1 MPFIDLTTQKTK
13 EIWPQVHATF
23 GHSEK
28 ITMARITLEKGAL
41 VAEHKH
47 IHEQWSVVLEG
58 ELEFM
63 VSGETQTLKPGTVV
77 HIPSNELHSVKAITQ
92 CLVMDVFTP
101 AREDF
106 K

>member
-1 MPFIDLTTQKTK
+1 MPFINLEQQKPK
-13 EIWPQVHATF
+13 EIWPHVCATF

-47 IHEQWSVVLEG
+47 IHEQWSIVLEG
-58 ELEFM
+58 QLEFT
-63 VSGETQTLKPGTVV
+63 VSGETQLVTAGMVV
-77 HIPSNELHSVKAITQ
+77 HIPSNEFHSVKAITA
-92 CLVMDVFTP
+92 CLAMDIFTP
-101 AREDF
+101 VREDF

>member
-1 MPFIDLTTQKTK
+1 MPFINLAEKKPK

-47 IHEQWSVVLEG
+47 VHEQWSVVLEG
-58 ELEFM
+58 ELEFT
-63 VSGETQTLKPGTVV
+63 VSGDTQLVKLGTVV
-77 HIPSNELHSVKAITQ
+77 HIPSNELHSVKAITK

>member
-1 MPFIDLTTQKTK
+1 MPFINLTQQKTK

-28 ITMARITLEKGAL
+28 ITMARVVVEKGAS

-47 IHEQWSVVLEG
+47 FHEQWSVVLEG
-58 ELEFM
+58 ELEFTL
-63 VSGETQTLKPGTVV
+63 SGETQVVKPGTVV
-77 HIPSNELHSVKAITQ
+77 HIPSNELHAVKAITQ
-92 CLVMDVFTP
+92 CLVLDVFSP

>member
-1 MPFIDLTTQKTK
+1 MPFINLTQQKPK
-13 EIWPQVHATF
+13 EIWPQVFATF

-47 IHEQWSVVLEG
+47 VHEQWSIVLEG
-58 ELEFM
+58 ELEFT
-63 VSGETQTLKPGTVV
+63 VSGETQLVKPGMVV
-77 HIPSNELHSVKAITQ
+77 YIPSNELHSVKAITA
-92 CLVMDVFTP
+92 CLAMDVFTP

>member
-1 MPFIDLTTQKTK
+1 MPFLNLAQQKPK
-13 EIWPQVHATF
+13 EIWPQVFAAF

-28 ITMARITLEKGAL
+28 ITMARITLEAGAS

-47 IHEQWSVVLEG
+47 FHEQWSIVLEG
-58 ELEFM
+58 ELEFT
-63 VSGETQTLKPGTVV
+63 VSGETQSVKTGTVV
-77 HIPSNELHSVKAITQ
+77 YIPSNELHSARALTS

>member
-1 MPFIDLTTQKTK
+1 MPFINLAQQKPK
-13 EIWPQVHATF
+13 EIWPQVYATF
-23 GHSEK
+23 GHSEN

-47 IHEQWSVVLEG
+47 VHEQWSAVLEG
-58 ELEFM
+58 ELEFT
-63 VSGETQTLKPGTVV
+63 VSGETQLVKPGAVV
-77 HIPSNELHSVKAITQ
+77 HIPSNEPHSVKAITA

>member
-1 MPFIDLTTQKTK
+1 MPFFNLAQQKTK
-13 EIWPQVHATF
+13 EIWPQVHAAL

-28 ITMARITLEKGAL
+28 ITMARIILEEGAL

-47 IHEQWSVVLEG
+47 FHEQWSVVMEG
-58 ELEFM
+58 ELEFT
-63 VSGETQTLKPGTVV
+63 VSGETQSVKPGMVV
-77 HIPSNELHSVKAITQ
+77 FIPSNELHSVKAVTK

>member
-1 MPFIDLTTQKTK
+1 MPFINLAQQQTK
-13 EIWPQVHATF
+13 EIWPKAHGAF
-23 GHSEK
+23 AHSDK
-28 ITMARITLEKGAL
+28 VTMARITLEKGA
-41 VAEHKH
+41 VVGEHKH

-58 ELEFM
+58 ELEFTL
-63 VSGETQTLKPGTVV
+63 SGETQVVRPGVIV
-77 HIPSNELHSVKAITQ
+77 HIPSNEVHSAIALTQ

>member
-1 MPFIDLTTQKTK
+1 MPFIHLTEQKPK
-13 EIWPQVHATF
+13 EIWPQVFAQF
-23 GHSEK
+23 GHSDK
-28 ITMARITLEKGAL
+28 LTLARIVLEKGAV

-58 ELEFM
+58 ELEFT
-63 VSGETQTLKPGTVV
+63 VSGKTETATPGMAVF
-77 HIPSNELHSVKAITQ
+77 IPSNELHAVKAITK
-92 CLVMDVFTP
+92 CLVMDIFTP

>member
-1 MPFIDLTTQKTK
+1 MPFIDLTQQKPK
-13 EIWPQVHATF
+13 EIWPQVFATF

-28 ITMARITLEKGAL
+28 ITITRITLEKGAL

-47 IHEQWSVVLEG
+47 FHEQWSVVLEG
-58 ELEFM
+58 ELEFTL
-63 VSGETQTLKPGTVV
+63 SGETQLVKPGTVV
-77 HIPSNELHSVKAITQ
+77 HIPSNELHSVKAITT
-92 CLVMDVFTP
+92 CLAMDVFTP

>member
-1 MPFIDLTTQKTK
+1 MPFINLAEQKPK

-28 ITMARITLEKGAL
+28 ITMARIMLEKGAL

-47 IHEQWSVVLEG
+47 VHEQWSVVLEG
-58 ELEFM
+58 ELEFTL
-63 VSGETQTLKPGTVV
+63 SGKTRLVRPGMVV
-77 HIPSNELHSVKAITQ
+77 HIPSNEPHSARAITA
-92 CLVMDVFTP
+92 CLAMDVFTP
-101 AREDF
+101 VREDF

>member
-1 MPFIDLTTQKTK
+1 MPFIDLIQQTTK

-23 GHSEK
+23 GHSDK

-47 IHEQWSVVLEG
+47 VHEQWSVVLEG
-58 ELEFM
+58 ELEFN
-63 VSGETQTLKPGTVV
+63 VSGETKSVKPGMVV
-77 HIPSNELHSVKAITQ
+77 HIPSNELHSVKAVTT

>member
-1 MPFIDLTTQKTK
+1 MAFINLAQQKTK
-13 EIWPQVHATF
+13 EIWPNVHASF

-58 ELEFM
+58 ELEFT
-63 VSGETQTLKPGTVV
+63 VSGETQLITPGMVV
-77 HIPSNELHSVKAITQ
+77 YIPSNELHSVKAVTQ
-92 CLVMDVFTP
+92 CLAMDVFSP

>member
-1 MPFIDLTTQKTK
+1 MPFINLTQQKTK
-13 EIWPQVHATF
+13 EIWPHVHAAF

-28 ITMARITLEKGAL
+28 ITVARITLEKGAL

-47 IHEQWSVVLEG
+47 FHEQWTVLLDG
-58 ELEFM
+58 ELEFT
-63 VSGETQTLKPGTVV
+63 VGGETQLVKPGTVV
-77 HIPSNELHSVKAITQ
+77 HIPSNELHSVKAITA
-92 CLVMDVFTP
+92 CLAMDVFTP

>member
-1 MPFIDLTTQKTK
+1 MPFIDLTQQKTK
-13 EIWPQVHATF
+13 EIWPQVHASF

-28 ITMARITLEKGAL
+28 ITMARIILEQGAS

-47 IHEQWSVVLEG
+47 VHEQWSIVVEG
-58 ELEFM
+58 ELEFT
-63 VSGETQTLKPGTVV
+63 VSGETQLVIPGMVV
-77 HIPSNELHSVKAITQ
+77 HIPSNELHSVKAITP

>member
-1 MPFIDLTTQKTK
+1 MPFINLTQQKTK
-13 EIWPQVHATF
+13 EIWPQVHAAF
-23 GHSEK
+23 AHSEK
-28 ITMARITLEKGAL
+28 ITMARITLEKDAIVG
-41 VAEHKH
+41 EHKH

-58 ELEFM
+58 ELEFTI
-63 VSGETQTLKPGTVV
+63 SGETQLVRPGTVV
-77 HIPSNELHSVKAITQ
+77 FIPSNELHAVKALTK